1 MDFPAN
7 LSVHL
12 SGAELVLCVT
22 LCLCSA
28 PSSLEM
34 SVMKKVFMLSY
45 VLKKV
50 RVHTSEAW
58 HEIS

>member
-7 LSVHL
+7 LSIHL
-12 SGAELVLCVT
+12 NGAELVLHVT
-22 LCLCSA
+22 LCLCST
-28 PSSLEM
+28 PSSPEM
-34 SVMKKVFMLSY
+34 SVMKKVFILNY

-50 RVHTSEAW
+50 RVHASEAW